1 MVVGLDLEG
10 VLVSPGSADFEG
22 LSQEL
27 AGLLSFSVAWA
38 RLFLLALSRVL
49 SYHHLCPAVGFSPDC
64 QTPETNIC
72 DLFLFIHLQYI
83 LLNCELEASFMLI
96 QQLSV

>member
-10 VLVSPGSADFEG
+10 VLVSPGSADCEG

-27 AGLLSFSVAWA
+27 VGLLSFSVAWA
-38 RLFLLALSRVL
+38 RLALSRVL

-72 DLFLFIHLQYI
+72 ELFLFIHLQYI
-83 LLNCELEASFMLI
+83 MLSCELEASFMLI